1 MNFIDYLCSV
11 DGVRLSNFGI
21 EGDTYNLVD
30 GMPEF
35 TDKILNY
42 PSGSSDG
49 LRLNV
54 ACVFAVSDEAKYRN
68 TQFKTKENQE
78 WNRIWTESTEQ
89 YNTLWSLTA
98 EEAQKVSTIMSDITT
113 YVQEET
119 IKAITDD
126 AALGNWE
133 NTVTQIYSMGMED
146 ALRIYQIG
154 YDRYNDR

>member
-1 MNFIDYLCSV
+1 M
-11 DGVRLSNFGI
+11 
-21 EGDTYNLVD
+21 
-30 GMPEF
+30 
-35 TDKILNY
+35 
-42 PSGSSDG
+42 
-49 LRLNV
+49 
-54 ACVFAVSDEAKYRN
+54 
-68 TQFKTKENQE
+68 
-78 WNRIWTESTEQ
+78 
-89 YNTLWSLTA
+89 TA